1 MDTTATDIYA
11 QARNYSTKQN
21 SMVYNSVLDLA
32 SVATT
37 KSCGSKKSINYYCN
51 DQQ

>member
-1 MDTTATDIYA
+1 MDTTAMDIYA
-11 QARNYSTKQN
+11 QERNYSTKQN
-21 SMVYNSVLDLA
+21 SKVYNLVLGLA

-37 KSCGSKKSINYYCN
+37 KSCGSKKSINYHCN